1 MRKEG
6 FIKGDKVIITKEW
19 KPGNTI
25 IRLDRTGK
33 EAIFVEYTDNQP
45 KGYQYEVK
53 IEGYTCLVWDIDK
66 IKTIEEEQIKEVKI
80 NIVDK
85 QPSINLEKFNKDAQ
99 IILDTVVKPQIEKY
113 KEIEP
118 QTQLDELND
127 YLRMLADMDKIG
139 IRRKII
145 LLEGYLHKIKK

>member
-53 IEGYTCLVWDIDK
+53 IEGCTCLVWDIDK
-66 IKTIEEEQIKEVKI
+66 IKI

-139 IRRKII
+139 IRRKIV